1 MASRGRCAKG
11 EERAVVEAWSWAMD
25 GTGALPACA
34 DRSRDR
40 GVKKRLTVEQI
51 YSW

>member
-1 MASRGRCAKG
+1 MASRDRCAKG
-11 EERAVVEAWSWAMD
+11 GELAGVEAWSSAMD

-40 GVKKRLTVEQI
+40 GVRKRLTVEQI
-51 YSW
+51 YS